1 MRRYI
6 SPAEKEAAARRSR
19 NAGQCSLRVIHVV
32 SAACGSCPL
41 FPQSLHTARH
51 TRRFAEWHDAGSFV
65 SLTRKTN
72 AMTKRESLMHLTPR
86 HLDSVRSMAMGKST
100 IPELQKNLTE
110 SFDRYFPP
118 LRKLKRDRV
127 PSDALREDIM
137 VRQILNRV
145 QEYRDNPDPHIE
157 AQHAR
162 DVALIQAAAAA
173 NHF

>member
-1 MRRYI
+1 MRHFSDEQFGAGLGEPHVSSGLVQPQPTVARR
-6 SPAEKEAAARRSR
+6 SRTMARKEKAEREAAARRSR

-72 AMTKRESLMHLTPR
+72 GMTKRESLMHLTPR

-100 IPELQKNLTE
+100 IPELQESLTQN
-110 SFDRYFPP
+110 FDRYFPP
-118 LRKLKRDRV
+118 FESGSATVFLQ
-127 PSDALREDIM
+127 M
-137 VRQILNRV
+137 
-145 QEYRDNPDPHIE
+145 
-157 AQHAR
+157 
-162 DVALIQAAAAA
+162 
-173 NHF
+173 